1 LLLAIDG
8 LDLSWPEGGLM
19 STIQQT
25 PPALPAD
32 QGSGD
37 DPFRYGWRYVKV
49 TRPDGTIDYDQV
61 PLALE
66 DLLFPEEGDFVVQTE
81 SHKRD
86 WVYLD
91 LVFDSQLADDPSAVV
106 LADCRVD
113 FNVPGVRP
121 LGPDVVV
128 ILGVRAYRDWATL
141 DLAAEGAHAALV
153 VEVTS
158 PDTRPNDFGIKRD
171 FYHRARVPLYV
182 IVDSAEVGGLRK
194 ISFKAFRWTP
204 GGYEDFPPGDQGRIW
219 LDPVRLWLGT
229 AAAEYGDRVACF
241 DPEGREIGEYEDL
254 KRARIEAETRL
265 AQVEVMAAEA
275 EARVAQESAARAEAE
290 ARAKQESAAR
300 AEAEARAEQE
310 SAARA
315 ELESRLRALE
325 EELRRRR
332 GSAGQP

>member
-1 LLLAIDG
+1 
-8 LDLSWPEGGLM
+8 M
-19 STIQQT
+19 SIVHQT
-25 PPALPAD
+25 SPTVPLPPDP
-32 QGSGD
+32 GSNE
-37 DPFRYGWRYVKV
+37 DPFRYGWRYKKIAK
-49 TRPDGTIDYDQV
+49 PDGTVDYDQV
-61 PLALE
+61 PLTLE

-128 ILGVRAYRDWATL
+128 ILGVKQYRDWATL

-182 IVDSAEVGGLRK
+182 IVDSAEVGGRRK
-194 ISFKAFRWTP
+194 ISLKGFRWTP
-204 GGYEDFPPGDQGRIW
+204 EGFEAFPPGDQGRFW
-219 LDPVRLWLGT
+219 LDPVRVWLGT

-241 DPEGREIGEYEDL
+241 DQEGREIGDYEEIN
-254 KRARIEAETRL
+254 RARIEAETRA
-265 AQVEVMAAEA
+265 AQAEARATEA
-275 EARVAQESAARAEAE
+275 EAKATEAEAKATEAE

-300 AEAEARAEQE
+300 T
-310 SAARA
+310 
-315 ELESRLRALE
+315 ELERRLHILE
-325 EELRRRR
+325 EELRRVR
-332 GSAGQP
+332 GGSEQP